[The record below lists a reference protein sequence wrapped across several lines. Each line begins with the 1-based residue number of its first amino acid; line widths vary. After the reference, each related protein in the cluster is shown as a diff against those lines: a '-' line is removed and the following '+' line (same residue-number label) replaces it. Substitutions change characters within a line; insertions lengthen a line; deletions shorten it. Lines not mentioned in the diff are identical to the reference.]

1 MVEMLE
7 EWAEIMRS
15 TIRIQDYKT
24 GWFAKHTRCCM
35 GGDIYEWL
43 LDKAEPDQKK
53 ARVICQKM
61 LEMGLIT
68 SVENKLYFSMN
79 DLYKF
84 YFDSDNIADN
94 LIRKW
99 K

>member
-1 MVEMLE
+1 
-7 EWAEIMRS
+7 
-15 TIRIQDYKT
+15 
-24 GWFAKHTRCCM
+24 
-35 GGDIYEWL
+35 
-43 LDKAEPDQKK
+43 
-53 ARVICQKM
+53 M

>member
-1 MVEMLE
+1 
-7 EWAEIMRS
+7 
-15 TIRIQDYKT
+15 
-24 GWFAKHTRCCM
+24 
-35 GGDIYEWL
+35 
-43 LDKAEPDQKK
+43 
-53 ARVICQKM
+53 
-61 LEMGLIT
+61 MGLIT

-99 K
+99 KQEPRDPLEVSHSLVNKIEEVYS